1 MKNTLHIK
9 NILGN
14 ILKYLPYTNIIVL
27 SQCDKA
33 LYKEIDPTSNTLV
46 NNIFLEN
53 VYQSYFNSKDYNITN
68 KKNLSDDFLESKIN
82 WKSFL
87 KEIYLNFNDYEDKNI
102 SKKVLDFFK
111 LHLYLPELRK
121 ENFHLEYEF
130 SSTHQYI
137 CYDLIERRI
146 INLHRFKKHIT
157 KEYLLDSLKNPDK
170 KNEITIKPIRKGEF
184 FEKELLD
191 FSFIF
196 NTFINNNVYNNI
208 LGDVINYNYINIDFI
223 YKNNTYNYN
232 IINFILWITHSFIL
246 YSDYVYNF
254 LNRFIDNRNIDVQTL
269 FSEYIEKYEELVNC
283 AQLINCKFENIN
295 IIINYLIKF
304 RSLPNEIEKKG
315 PLDLSPSSSS
325 TSTSSSNSDSSHS
338 SSFNKS
344 EEFYLYKLFSEI
356 TKNNVCNKLS
366 ANMRKQFEKLIDE
379 YLVESFEKK
388 VCAES
393 ENNKDIDMDCDYEDD
408 NMIFEDD
415 NFDYENEDFSM
426 SNEKTSNKELIEKYM
441 LIQADQEINEINS
454 KAINHTELKVSKE
467 YENLENLLN
476 NKLTNIIDL
485 YVKKEKPLFEI
496 FDIIKMIT
504 KSTGNTKTLSCSN
517 KSLNLIRRSKKR
529 LMEKSISTLF
539 KYLLPELNKDFN
551 QHIKIDELTQVK
563 RIELSYS
570 ETKNEK
576 KFEMDLNDL
585 ESESRKKVVELV
597 EKEMKNVITFLEEEN
612 IKNYSDQSHK
622 DEMSRLI
629 KEYVDD
635 CRIPY
640 VLLMNKIISYYYKEL
655 AYYEERNKA
664 VISYLSCSHKN
675 GSYDDTYDSRENLLK
690 ENLISYN
697 IN

>member
-14 ILKYLPYTNIIVL
+14 IIKFLPYNNIIVL

-33 LYKEIDPTSNTLV
+33 LYQEIDPISNSLV

-68 KKNLSDDFLESKIN
+68 KKNLSDYYLESKIN

-87 KEIYLNFNDYEDKNI
+87 KELYLNFNDYEDKDIAN
-102 SKKVLDFFK
+102 KVLDFFK
-111 LHLYLPELRK
+111 LHLYLPDLRK

-157 KEYLLDSLKNPDK
+157 KEYLIDSLKNPDK

-184 FEKELLD
+184 FEKELLN

-196 NTFINNNVYNNI
+196 NTFINNNIYNNI
-208 LGDVINYNYINIDFI
+208 LDDAINYNYTNMDLF
-223 YKNNTYNYN
+223 YKNNKYNFN

-254 LNRFIDNRNIDVQTL
+254 IIRFIDNVNIDVQTI
-269 FSEYIEKYEELVNC
+269 FSEFIEKYEELVNC

-304 RSLPNEIEKKG
+304 RSLSNEIEKKG

-325 TSTSSSNSDSSHS
+325 ASTSSSNSHSTHS
-338 SSFNKS
+338 SSFNES
-344 EEFYLYKLFSEI
+344 EEFYLYKLFSKI

-366 ANMRKQFEKLIDE
+366 ENMRKKFEKLLEI
-379 YLVESFEKK
+379 YLVEIFEKK
-388 VCAES
+388 ESAES
-393 ENNKDIDMDCDYEDD
+393 DNNKDIDIDCDY
-408 NMIFEDD
+408 EDD

-426 SNEKTSNKELIEKYM
+426 SSEKTSNKELIEKYM
-441 LIQADQEINEINS
+441 IIQADQEINEKNA

-539 KYLLPELNKDFN
+539 KYLLPELNKDFK
-551 QHIKIDELTQVK
+551 QHIKIDELTQAK

-570 ETKNEK
+570 EIKNEK
-576 KFEMDLNDL
+576 KYEMDLSDL
-585 ESESRKKVVELV
+585 ESESRRKVVELV
-597 EKEMKNVITFLEEEN
+597 EKEMKNVNTFLEEEN

-640 VLLMNKIISYYYKEL
+640 VLLVNKIISYYYKEL
-655 AYYEERNKA
+655 AYYEERNKV

-675 GSYDDTYDSRENLLK
+675 RSYDDTYDSIENLLK

-697 IN
+697 IK